1 MNTNYHQLQ
10 KQVLSIA
17 DSIYRNQET
26 ISDRVKTAFQSV
38 PRHLFIDRYRNYGE
52 TEWIHVTPENQE
64 QHLPKLYADHPLVI
78 FGTDSDFTSNTGTK
92 PVSTISQPSF
102 VLRMLDLL
110 DIKKGHRIFEVGTGS
125 GWNAALLSKL
135 TGDTGLVISSEIIPE
150 LAKSAKEKLHQLK
163 FNNVK
168 VIEADAGYGCSDFAP
183 YDRVMF
189 TVGAYDLPK
198 VFYQQVKENGL
209 LLFVLKNKN
218 NSDYLI
224 LLRKVQDHFVSEYIM
239 RCGFVPMTGKY
250 NLAKTDKNTTDFQI
264 PITDNTL
271 KMTVYPSDLNSKPAN
286 TRFILKRSEST
297 FIWSTH

>member
-1 MNTNYHQLQ
+1 MNTNYHQFQ
-10 KQVLSIA
+10 KQILSIA
-17 DSIYRNQET
+17 DSIYRGQET
-26 ISDRVKTAFQSV
+26 ISDHVKTAFQGV

-64 QHLPKLYADHPLVI
+64 KHLPKLYADHPLVI

-92 PVSTISQPSF
+92 PVSTISQPTF

-125 GWNAALLSKL
+125 GWNAALISKL

-189 TVGAYDLPK
+189 TVGAFDLPK
-198 VFYQQVKENGL
+198 VFYQQLKEDGL

-250 NLAKTDKNTTDFQI
+250 QLTMNDKNITDFQI
-264 PITDNTL
+264 PTNDTTL
-271 KMTVYPSDLNSKPAN
+271 KLNVYPSDMYPKTMDTQL
-286 TRFILKRSEST
+286 ILKRPEST
-297 FIWSTH
+297 FLWSNH